1 MNQQSSGR
9 GHQLAVLLGIGL
21 RNLWRRPLYL
31 TAILTSFIFLSVIV
45 TTLFSL
51 REGLISALESSAEP
65 GLYFAQSK
73 DSSSELTS
81 TITRNQAA
89 QLSRLPGVHTLSP
102 EWVALVRLS
111 PDTVEK
117 EYLVRGVTP
126 AAFTLL
132 NASSGQPMVNIIR
145 GRMFQPGQNEL
156 LVGASLAQ
164 HYPAFR
170 IGATIRLHE
179 RDWKIVGEYATGG
192 SPRQSEFITDLEHI
206 RTIWGAGLDYNLVA
220 FTGSN
225 SQPSD
230 FQQAMAGSLRDRVT
244 ISDSRTHYAGGSEG
258 LSQVLLWFGLL
269 FSLLAAIS
277 VTAGI
282 IALCESLIA
291 NQQDQLAMLLLLG
304 FGRVIGAS
312 YLCQIVLLG
321 LAGALA
327 GALLSMLLFNGIT
340 FTTFDHARELVFP
353 LVVSSK
359 MQMISVSYGVLVSF
373 IASLFVLPAIRAAT
387 KGK

>member
-1 MNQQSSGR
+1 MNLLSSSR
-9 GHQLAVLLGIGL
+9 GHQLCVLLGIGL

-31 TAILTSFIFLSVIV
+31 TAILTSFVFLSVIV
-45 TTLFSL
+45 TTLFSV
-51 REGLISALESSAEP
+51 REGLLSGLESNAEP
-65 GLYFAQSK
+65 DLYFAQSK

-89 QLSRLPGVHTLSP
+89 QLSRVPSVITVSP
-102 EWVALVRLS
+102 EWVVLVRLS
-111 PDTVEK
+111 PDKVEK
-117 EYLVRGVTP
+117 EYMVRGVTS

-132 NASSGQPMVNIIR
+132 NASSGQPMINIIR
-145 GRMFQPGQNEL
+145 GRKFHPGQNEL
-156 LVGASLAQ
+156 LVGASLAE

-170 IGATIRLHE
+170 IGAMIRIQGN
-179 RDWKIVGEYATGG
+179 DWKIVGEFSTGG

-206 RTIWGAGLDYNLVA
+206 RTSWGAGLDYNLVA
-220 FTGSN
+220 FTGS
-225 SQPSD
+225 SSHASD
-230 FQQAMAGSLRDRVT
+230 YQQALAGSLSDRV
-244 ISDSRTHYAGGSEG
+244 IINDSRTHYAGDSKG
-258 LSQVLLWFGLL
+258 LEQVLLWFGLL

-291 NQQDQLAMLLLLG
+291 NQQDQLAMMLLLG
-304 FGRVIGAS
+304 FGRVIAAS
-312 YLCQIVLLG
+312 YLCQIVVLG
-321 LAGALA
+321 LVGALA
-327 GALLSMLLFNGIT
+327 GALLSRLLFNGIT

-373 IASLFVLPAIRAAT
+373 IASLFVLPAISAAT